1 MTSDTITAP
10 RTVRFRAVRG
20 DDAGVWTA
28 TSDDRI
34 TTEAAPRD
42 GLMARLG
49 EIVPDILESRGGRV
63 GPLTLIVEWQGLR
76 TVDETTLA
84 VA

>member
-1 MTSDTITAP
+1 MMDDPTPTP
-10 RTVRFRAVRG
+10 RIVRFRAFRD

-34 TTEAAPRD
+34 TTEAATRD

-49 EIVPDILESRGGRV
+49 EIVPDILESRGGGV
-63 GPLTLIVEWQGLR
+63 GPLTLIVEWQELR